1 MDADTLREATQPG
14 DSQWA
19 ATQSADDC
27 DYHPDP
33 DDYDF
38 VGPARPGGNQLRT
51 DGFEAEGDHPQIKPP
66 FTMLQ

>member
-19 ATQSADDC
+19 ATQSADDY
-27 DYHPDP
+27 DYHA
-33 DDYDF
+33 DDYDI
-38 VGPARPGGNQLRT
+38 VGPGGNQLRT